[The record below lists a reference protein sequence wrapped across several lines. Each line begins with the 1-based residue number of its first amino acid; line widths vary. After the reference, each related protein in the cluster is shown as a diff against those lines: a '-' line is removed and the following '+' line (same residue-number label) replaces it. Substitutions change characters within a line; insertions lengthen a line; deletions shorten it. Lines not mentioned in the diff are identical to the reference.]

1 MSGDVEAAPAKVNLY
16 LHVLGRTPGEYHRLD
31 SLAVFGPAC
40 DVLRVDL
47 SDGLSLEVVGPFAA
61 GLEGDNLVLRA
72 ARALATAAGVTPRAR
87 LVLDKRLPVAS
98 GIGGG
103 SADAAAALRLLS
115 RFWTVNSVNLI
126 DIAASLGADVPVC
139 VGRQPSRMGGIG
151 EVLTPAPALPP
162 MGLLLVNAGVPVA
175 TADVF
180 RRFAGPLSTPARLP
194 DAFLTV
200 DALVD
205 TLHAARNDLE
215 ASAVSL
221 CPVIA
226 DVLHAL
232 RALSG
237 CRLARMSGSGG
248 TCFALFDTPDAA
260 RSAASLVPEPW
271 WRCGGGLETS
281 PFTGYA

>member
-16 LHVLGRTPGEYHRLD
+16 LHVLGRAPGGYHRLD
-31 SLAVFGPAC
+31 SLAVFGPAR
-40 DVLRVDL
+40 DVLRVDT
-47 SDGLSLEVVGPFAA
+47 SDELSLEVVGPFAA

-72 ARALATAAGVTPRAR
+72 ARALATAAGATPRAR

-115 RFWTVNSVNLI
+115 RFWAMNSVNLM

-139 VGRQPSRMGGIG
+139 VGRQPSRMGGFG
-151 EVLTPAPALPP
+151 EVLTPAPAFPP
-162 MGLLLVNAGVPVA
+162 IGLLLVNAGVPVA

-180 RRFAGPLSTPARLP
+180 RQFAGPFSTPARLP
-194 DAFLTV
+194 DAFSTV
-200 DALVD
+200 DALVE
-205 TLHAARNDLE
+205 TLHATRNDLE
-215 ASAVSL
+215 APAVSL

-260 RSAASLVPEPW
+260 RSAASRVPEPW
-271 WRCGGGLETS
+271 WRCGGGLESS
-281 PFTGYA
+281 PFTGHA